1 MRGQGAFAVP
11 PGAVAALAA
20 LLREGRVTLRL
31 QPPPGSAHASAQ
43 VPAPAAGL
51 QDVLRHGA
59 AAAADACVAFAL
71 TPHALAEEPAGVG
84 GHVIRT
90 QMRAC

>member
-1 MRGQGAFAVP
+1 VP
-11 PGAVAALAA
+11 PDAATALAA

-31 QPPPGSAHASAQ
+31 QPPGSTHASAE

-71 TPHALAEEPAGVG
+71 TPHALAEEPAGRCMV
-84 GHVIRT
+84 RT
-90 QMRAC
+90 HRRAC